1 MNKEVGENDVKKLMG
16 KAWGVGSEKIPSDA
30 GFNEFPQW
38 DSLGHVSLL
47 LALEEE
53 YRVSIDY
60 EILTELISMRAIIE
74 YLKEAYCAG

>member
-1 MNKEVGENDVKKLMG
+1 MNKEVEENDIKKLMG
-16 KAWGVGSEKIPSDA
+16 RVWGIDPEKIPSKA
-30 GFNEFPQW
+30 RFNEIPQW

-47 LALEEE
+47 VALEEE
-53 YRVSIDY
+53 YRVSINY